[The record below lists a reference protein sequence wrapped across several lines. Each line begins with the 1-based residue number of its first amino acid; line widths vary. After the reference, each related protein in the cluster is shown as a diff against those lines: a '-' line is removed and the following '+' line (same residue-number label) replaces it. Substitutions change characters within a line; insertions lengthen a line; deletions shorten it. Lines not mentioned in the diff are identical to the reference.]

1 MQPTGTCALAFA
13 LLSLAPVAAAQDA
26 AALYRDRCQ
35 SCHEGAA
42 ASRAPA
48 RAVIA
53 ALPVERIVQ
62 SLESGVMREQGA
74 GLSAAERQAIA
85 RFISTAAAASAP
97 AGSTAATCAPGQPLR
112 APGPGDWSAW
122 GITPANERFQRQPGF
137 TAEQVPQLKLKWA
150 FGFDGEN
157 AAATQPTIVG
167 GRVFVGSG
175 SGRVYSLDAND
186 GCQHWMFRAD
196 AGVRSSVVIGQS
208 GAAGSGLLAFFG
220 DGRATVYA
228 LDAATG
234 ALRWKQRL
242 DEHRAAR
249 ITGSPVVHD
258 GRVYVPVSSSEE
270 ATGASPGYECC
281 TFRGSVAALDAA
293 TGDKL
298 WQTFTIPEPA
308 QPTVKNRIGTQLH
321 GPSGAAVWHAPT
333 LDPAT
338 GSLYIAT
345 GDAYTAPAAPTSDA
359 IMALDLQTG
368 RVKWSRQ
375 MLEGDA
381 WNMSCGTADP
391 SNCPEKEGPDFDFG
405 QPPILVSLANG
416 RRVLVAAQK
425 SGKIHALDPDADGR
439 VLWSLQ
445 VAKGGLLGGFEWGS
459 ASDGQYFY
467 APASDIAFNNPAIY
481 ARGGV
486 DPNAGGGVFAL
497 RVSDGTIA
505 WKTPAQ
511 PCTSPCSPA
520 QPAPASV
527 VPGALFAGS
536 LDGHLRAYS
545 TQDGKI
551 LWAFDTAREFPTV
564 NGVRAS
570 GGSIDVGGP
579 AVGNGMVLTTSG
591 YGQWGGKRGNVLLAF
606 GIE

>member
-1 MQPTGTCALAFA
+1 MQRAAFVGVLGLFLVA
-13 LLSLAPVAAAQDA
+13 QPAAAQDA

-48 RAVIA
+48 REVIA
-53 ALPVERIVQ
+53 ALPVDRIVQ

-74 GLSAAERQAIA
+74 SLSAAERQAIA
-85 RFISTAAAASAP
+85 RFLSTAKPAASSAP
-97 AGSTAATCAPGQPLR
+97 SASMCAPGQPLQ
-112 APGPGDWSAW
+112 PTPQDDWTGW
-122 GITPANERFQRQPGF
+122 GSSLANERFQRQPGF
-137 TAEQVPQLKLKWA
+137 SAEQVPQLKLKWA

-157 AAATQPTIVG
+157 SAATQPSIVG
-167 GRVFVGSG
+167 GRVFVGSA
-175 SGRVYSLDAND
+175 SGRVYSLGLKD
-186 GCQHWMFRAD
+186 GCLHWMFRAD
-196 AGVRSSVVIGQS
+196 AGVRSSVTVGRP
-208 GAAGSGLLAFFG
+208 GAASAGALLAFFG

-228 LDAATG
+228 LDATTG
-234 ALRWKQRL
+234 ELRWKQRL

-249 ITGSPVVHD
+249 ITGSPVLHND
-258 GRVYVPVSSSEE
+258 RLYVPVSSSEE
-270 ATGASPGYECC
+270 ATGAAAGYECC
-281 TFRGSVAALDAA
+281 TFRGSVAALEAA
-293 TGDKL
+293 SGKII
-298 WQTFTIPEPA
+298 WQTYTIPEPA
-308 QPTVKNRIGTQLH
+308 RPTVKNRVGTQLH

-333 LDPAT
+333 IDPAT
-338 GSLYIAT
+338 NSLYIAT

-359 IMALDLQTG
+359 LMALDLQTG

-405 QPPILVSLANG
+405 QPPILFSLANG
-416 RRVLVAAQK
+416 RRALIAAQK
-425 SGKIHALDPDADGR
+425 SGKIHAVDPDADGR
-439 VLWSLQ
+439 LLWSVQ
-445 VAKGGLLGGFEWGS
+445 VARGGMLGGFEWGS
-459 ASDGQYFY
+459 ASDGQFFY
-467 APASDIAFNNPAIY
+467 APASDIVFNNPAIY

-486 DPNAGGGVFAL
+486 DANTGGGVFAL
-497 RVSDGTIA
+497 RPADGTVV
-505 WKTPAQ
+505 WKAPA
-511 PCTSPCSPA
+511 PACSAPCSPS

-527 VPGALFAGS
+527 MPGAVFAGS

-545 TQDGKI
+545 TRDGKV

-579 AVGNGMVLTTSG
+579 AIASGMVLTTSG